1 MCAAYKLI
9 SPMILRLNYNFKSG
23 IFRIIKLIFNIYKHA
38 CVHASVTTPTAPR
51 PTPAPASAL
60 ALASE
65 HTLGLAHE
73 RESV

>member
-23 IFRIIKLIFNIYKHA
+23 IFWIIKLIFNIYKHT

-51 PTPAPASAL
+51 PTPAPTSAL